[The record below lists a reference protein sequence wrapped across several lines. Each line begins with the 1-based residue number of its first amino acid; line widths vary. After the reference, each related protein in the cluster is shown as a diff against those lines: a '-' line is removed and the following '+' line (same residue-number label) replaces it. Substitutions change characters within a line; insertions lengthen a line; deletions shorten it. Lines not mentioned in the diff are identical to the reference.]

1 MARLCELPLEDC
13 AACRAM
19 ARDANGIEYHA
30 ESPESFYQSQAR
42 NLRYWRTLDDYDL
55 QARDSDWIAREL
67 GDVEYRVGTFQGIQ
81 VECGPNLVPASW
93 VPLPPIESGSIA
105 RMPDGSIGRLI
116 PVESLGRDA

>member
-1 MARLCELPLEDC
+1 MARLCELPLEEC
-13 AACRAM
+13 AACQAM

-67 GDVEYRVGTFQGIQ
+67 GDVEVRGCGVSMAQIQ
-81 VECGPNLVPASW
+81 AE
-93 VPLPPIESGSIA
+93 A
-105 RMPDGSIGRLI
+105 RLWIGI
-116 PVESLGRDA
+116 PVESLGRGQ